1 VHAYVDPPVS
11 VSPPAPNNTPQ
22 PDFGVATFERVN
34 NSLSKITGVP
44 ITNSTVWAQ
53 YQTEQQSMAASPLIS
68 SFVAPNQTAM
78 SQLANAYCGQLLANA
93 SYRDAFFGSGLD
105 ASLGSSASTF
115 FSSSSNRAIVESAL
129 VANAV
134 GANVTPQT
142 ATAVTNEVD
151 ALLQLVP
158 TLSGYSN
165 ATVST
170 ATQAACAATL
180 GSLAVMLQ

>member
-1 VHAYVDPPVS
+1 
-11 VSPPAPNNTPQ
+11 
-22 PDFGVATFERVN
+22 
-34 NSLSKITGVP
+34 
-44 ITNSTVWAQ
+44 
-53 YQTEQQSMAASPLIS
+53 
-68 SFVAPNQTAM
+68 
-78 SQLANAYCGQLLANA
+78 
-93 SYRDAFFGSGLD
+93 
-105 ASLGSSASTF
+105 
-115 FSSSSNRAIVESAL
+115 VESAL